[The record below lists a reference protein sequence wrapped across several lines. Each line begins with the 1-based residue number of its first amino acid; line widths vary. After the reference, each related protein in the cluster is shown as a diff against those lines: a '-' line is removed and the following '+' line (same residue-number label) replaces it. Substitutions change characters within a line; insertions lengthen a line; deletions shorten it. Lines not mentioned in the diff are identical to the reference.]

1 MAFESKI
8 TKQAKQE
15 IKAKH
20 KKENTMKKAVITT
33 VVITLVAV
41 TAFALTFMA
50 GMNYERG
57 INDRVKAEAKT
68 LTAAVTPSKQ

>member
-1 MAFESKI
+1 MFKSTI
-8 TKQAKQE
+8 TKDAE
-15 IKAKH
+15 KALKTKN
-20 KKENTMKKAVITT
+20 KKENSMKKAVITT

-68 LTAAVTPSKQ
+68 LTATVAPLKQ